1 MGKGGFAALAIVIGF
16 VGGLVGAFALETLHP
31 LRGPGVAQAAKETAY
46 QRIMRTGEI
55 RCAYANFAPYFI
67 KDSGTGAFSGI
78 WHDHTEAVAKDLGL
92 KVAWT
97 EEVGLGDVSAALDAN
112 RVDAFCGGLWSA
124 GKRVRAMDFTRS
136 TAFEPIL
143 AYVRIDD
150 HRFDNDLGTMN
161 DPKIVV
167 STIDG
172 EGGWMAASDDF
183 PKAKLASL
191 PQLATY
197 ADMFNQVVTHKA
209 DVVFAAPPGAAAFI
223 KNNPNTI
230 RPILKPIRLYTCG
243 FAIKYGENELHNML
257 NQAQNDLIWNGELD
271 KILAAYEQNKN
282 DFWRPAPPYDLPPA
296 TP

>member
-1 MGKGGFAALAIVIGF
+1 MGKGAYALLAIVLGF
-16 VGGLVGAFALETLHP
+16 VAGLAGAVAIESLHP
-31 LRGPGVAQAAKETAY
+31 MRSSDGTKAAKETAY
-46 QRIMRTGEI
+46 ERIVRTGEI

-78 WHDHTEAVAKDLGL
+78 WHDYTEAVAAHLGL
-92 KVAWT
+92 KVKWA

-143 AYVRIDD
+143 AYVRVDD
-150 HRFDNDLGTMN
+150 HRFDNDLTALN
-161 DPKIVV
+161 DPGIVV

-172 EGGWMAASDDF
+172 EGGWMAAADDF

-197 ADMFNQVVTHKA
+197 ADMFNQVVTRKA
-209 DVVFAAPPGAAAFI
+209 DVVFAAPPGAAAYL

-230 RPILKPIRLYTCG
+230 RPILKPIRLFTCG
-243 FAIKYGENELHNML
+243 FAVKYGENELHDML
-257 NQAQNDLIWNGELD
+257 NQAQNDLIWNGALD
-271 KILAAYEQNKN
+271 KILSAYEQNKN
-282 DFWRPAPPYDLPPA
+282 DFWRPAPSYALPQ
-296 TP
+296 